1 MTDFM
6 MTDFDPLKP
15 PWTGK
20 DKWESWR
27 ERKLVN
33 LGPEDKERMRA
44 ALDDAAVI
52 GTCAAAECIEHAT
65 SSFSLGVAAQR
76 LLGLRE
82 PDPMWREFEALFQ
95 WRDACTDRYGDELI
109 DLLAAMGDRGGRHPQ
124 LPPELVSS
132 WDRFASLS
140 EDLKLEYAEA
150 FVHETNR

>member
-33 LGPEDKERMRA
+33 L
-44 ALDDAAVI
+44 